1 MEAQRTSWSV
11 VLWPVKVMRVLSG
24 TLPVDC
30 CSSGWS
36 GSPSGGEEGDR
47 LTLPS
52 AEGPGQLT
60 VFRGTLQ
67 V

>member
-1 MEAQRTSWSV
+1 MHLL

-24 TLPVDC
+24 TPPVDS

-36 GSPSGGEEGDR
+36 GSPSGSCGREEGDR
-47 LTLPS
+47 LILPS

-60 VFRGTLQ
+60 VSWGILQ

>member
-1 MEAQRTSWSV
+1 MHPLVSSSV
-11 VLWPVKVMRVLSG
+11 ACAVMHVLSG
-24 TLPVDC
+24 TLPVDS

-36 GSPSGGEEGDR
+36 GSPSGSCGGEEGDR

-60 VFRGTLQ
+60 VSRGTLQ